1 MLYMLSNHV
10 VLHTLKISKLRRRQS
25 YILISQHRHSIHKG
39 FFFETLVR
47 AFSDLAY
54 ATTDLGC
61 SSPGAQHRFVSVLSP
76 IRSLRKLKPA
86 HGI

>member
-1 MLYMLSNHV
+1 MLSNHV

-25 YILISQHRHSIHKG
+25 YIWISQYRHSIHKRV
-39 FFFETLVR
+39 FFETLVR

>member
-10 VLHTLKISKLRRRQS
+10 VLHTLKISNLRRW
-25 YILISQHRHSIHKG
+25 ISQHRHSIHKG